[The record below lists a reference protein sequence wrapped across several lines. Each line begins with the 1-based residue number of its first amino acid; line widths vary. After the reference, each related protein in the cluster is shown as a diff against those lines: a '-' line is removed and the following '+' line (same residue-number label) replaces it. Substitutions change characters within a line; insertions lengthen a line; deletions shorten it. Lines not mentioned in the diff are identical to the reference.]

1 MLSAQSLQHGYIDSL
16 EAMGLTAAK
25 EAELSLAHR
34 TDLWE
39 GPRLAA
45 LHKARQMQ
53 ACSTSVP
60 SSGTA
65 CHRCMHAGR
74 RCGSSCTRRRWRQA
88 SALAGQPG
96 SPQAAQAGA
105 SRRREQGTEA
115 QRQWMQVRDRGWRDS
130 SIDHPTVAGRVMY
143 VHHCCRIWRATGPW
157 RTWQICPFQC
167 ASQSRRACSGL
178 QSSRSP
184 CCALPGISRATTATG
199 VTTKGSS

>member
-74 RCGSSCTRRRWRQA
+74 RCGSSCTRRRW
-88 SALAGQPG
+88 
-96 SPQAAQAGA
+96 
-105 SRRREQGTEA
+105 SRRLL
-115 QRQWMQVRDRGWRDS
+115 WPDS
-130 SIDHPTVAGRVMY
+130 
-143 VHHCCRIWRATGPW
+143 RAALRLP
-157 RTWQICPFQC
+157 
-167 ASQSRRACSGL
+167 RRAPPDEGSRGQRLRGSGC
-178 QSSRSP
+178 R
-184 CCALPGISRATTATG
+184 
-199 VTTKGSS
+199 